1 MDTDRIKED
10 FGNTWKRLAE
20 GWRHLSGKA
29 AHALTYFNPTR
40 SDEAVEDA
48 RWGILAA
55 DVTERDDA
63 FVVELEAPGLDKEEI
78 DVSVEDQ
85 RLIIT
90 GTKRYENDRKEGA
103 MRITER
109 AFGSFQRVI
118 PLPEKVTADGAEAT
132 YKRGVLSLKVPKVTA
147 PSARKI
153 AVTTG

>member
-1 MDTDRIKED
+1 MDTHQIKED

-40 SDEAVEDA
+40 PDDASADA

-55 DVTERDDA
+55 DVTEKSDL
-63 FVVELEAPGLDKEEI
+63 FVVELEAPGLAKEEI

-85 RLIIT
+85 RLIVT
-90 GTKRYENDRKEGA
+90 GTKRYESDREEGDL
-103 MRITER
+103 RISER

-132 YKRGVLSLKVPKVTA
+132 YKRGVLRLKVPKMSA

-153 AVTTG
+153 AVTGV

>member
-29 AHALTYFNPTR
+29 AHALTYFSPTR

-63 FVVELEAPGLDKEEI
+63 FLVELEAPGLEKEEI

-90 GTKRYENDRKEGA
+90 GTKRYESDRKEGA

-147 PSARKI
+147 PTARKI
-153 AVTTG
+153 SVSSG